1 MMLFLKTFEHEEL
14 RFFLESIEHE
24 IICEVLVEV
33 FIVVCLFRVLLKLAS
48 PAAKS
53 VVDAS
58 SEPKTKHDFSFN
70 RVSTVLASKTNPERS
85 NHGTF
90 GTDMSTQ
97 MCGSRTLGRVKSY
110 SATHGYGF
118 LACRHVEE
126 DIFFAQDNVNSDD
139 LHKLR
144 IGSGVT
150 FTLSHCPQKGRFR
163 ANSLNLTFNG
173 VVRWRHHADM
183 YAFITCVDSC
193 VEGDIWFSPGDLVNK
208 TDAIVP
214 GSAARFLL
222 YWNFSHG
229 CFRARKVELSAF
241 PSDKPTFEDHVS
253 DSAVQDCHIDQALT
267 NADGACKKLDERT
280 FLSPSSPERGE
291 PSASNDPTSS
301 ASARPAEMTRQGIV
315 KSFNAARGY
324 GFVHVSG
331 MSQDVWFAGACVDG
345 EPVAAGMHVQTEVFM
360 VEAGKYRAT
369 WVRSCGMCFEG

>member
-1 MMLFLKTFEHEEL
+1 MGDGWETISEVLVAVFVLVFLFKVVLKFASHEPKFTAEAQSQRKSFHDFSVHRVSKFPAAQIL
-14 RFFLESIEHE
+14 GVLESI
-24 IICEVLVEV
+24 
-33 FIVVCLFRVLLKLAS
+33 
-48 PAAKS
+48 
-53 VVDAS
+53 
-58 SEPKTKHDFSFN
+58 
-70 RVSTVLASKTNPERS
+70 PERPS
-85 NHGTF
+85 HGKFRADT
-90 GTDMSTQ
+90 STQ
-97 MCGSRTLGRVKSY
+97 GGSRTVGRVKSY
-110 SATHGYGF
+110 SFAYGYGF
-118 LACRHVEE
+118 LMCSHLEE
-126 DIFFAQDNVNSDD
+126 DIFFSEENVDSDD

-173 VVRWRHHADM
+173 VVRWRHHANM
-183 YAFITCVDSC
+183 YAFITCVGSG
-193 VEGDIWFSPGDLVNK
+193 VEGDIWFSRGDLVKNM
-208 TDAIVP
+208 DAIVP
-214 GSAARFLL
+214 GSVARFQL

-267 NADGACKKLDERT
+267 NADGACNKLDERT
-280 FLSPSSPERGE
+280 FRSPSSPERGE

-324 GFVHVSG
+324 GFIHVSG